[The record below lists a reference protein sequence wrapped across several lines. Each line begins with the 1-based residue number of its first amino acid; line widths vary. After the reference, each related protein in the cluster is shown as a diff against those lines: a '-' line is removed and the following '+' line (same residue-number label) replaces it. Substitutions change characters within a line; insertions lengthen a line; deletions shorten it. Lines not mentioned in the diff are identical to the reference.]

1 MLRLNE
7 CGLGTKVS
15 SDDVTEEIRRHPSL
29 MERTWQ
35 GIPEGEG
42 ALGWLHVD
50 AWAGAQELARI
61 QEIADSLRR
70 RADTLVLIGV
80 GGSNNAARA
89 TIQALGEKDSTH
101 QVVYA
106 GNTLSAYTLS
116 EVLADLE
123 GHSAVLYCVAKN
135 FKTLEPGSSF
145 RLLRQWLVAKVGKDE
160 AAHRIVCNG
169 TPGSDLERLCEEE
182 GYTFTTFPPDVGGR
196 YTALTSTHLL
206 PLAFAG
212 VDIEALV
219 GGAKDEETF
228 LKDCPDK
235 TNPALRYATIRSLSW
250 ERGLRA
256 ELLASFEPRLS
267 GIGQWW
273 QQLFGESEGK
283 DGKGLFPACA
293 RYSEELHSLGQY
305 VQEGTHQLLETF
317 IDIQEPGEGDHLVL
331 GGTDVEDG
339 FGYLDGADFWDIN
352 KASFAATREA
362 HAAVLPCPTIE
373 LDHITEEELGRLF
386 YFFMLSCYLSAELLG
401 VNPFDQP
408 GVEAYKQL
416 MFSAL
421 GSGH

>member
-1 MLRLNE
+1 M
-7 CGLGTKVS
+7 
-15 SDDVTEEIRRHPSL
+15 
-29 MERTWQ
+29 
-35 GIPEGEG
+35 
-42 ALGWLHVD
+42 
-50 AWAGAQELARI
+50 
-61 QEIADSLRR
+61 
-70 RADTLVLIGV
+70 
-80 GGSNNAARA
+80 
-89 TIQALGEKDSTH
+89 
-101 QVVYA
+101 VYA

-123 GHSAVLYCVAKN
+123 GHSVVLYCVAKN

-317 IDIQEPGEGDHLVL
+317 IDIQEPGGGDHLVL

-373 LDHITEEELGRLF
+373 LDRITEEELGRLF

>member
-7 CGLGTKVS
+7 CGLGTKVY

-50 AWAGAQELARI
+50 AWADAQELARI

-89 TIQALGEKDSTH
+89 TIQALGEKDPTH

-123 GHSAVLYCVAKN
+123 GHSVVLYCVAKN

-293 RYSEELHSLGQY
+293 RYSEELHSLGS
-305 VQEGTHQLLETF
+305 VVSDLTGAGHGSLFINDGTGIGRRIAAGWRHSMAGRF
-317 IDIQEPGEGDHLVL
+317 FRRI
-331 GGTDVEDG
+331 
-339 FGYLDGADFWDIN
+339 GAG
-352 KASFAATREA
+352 
-362 HAAVLPCPTIE
+362 
-373 LDHITEEELGRLF
+373 ITPL
-386 YFFMLSCYLSAELLG
+386 C
-401 VNPFDQP
+401 
-408 GVEAYKQL
+408 GVECTPHS
-416 MFSAL
+416 F
-421 GSGH
+421 